1 MKLVGATNW
10 FIRVP
15 FMLEGFIH
23 GITGA
28 LIAFGLTYGL
38 RDWIAS
44 FLPDQTILGT
54 NSLFVTPTE
63 AIYTGLVLLVVG
75 IGVGVLGSAF
85 AVRRY
90 LAV

>member
-23 GITGA
+23 GMVGA
-28 LIAFGLTYGL
+28 VIALGLTYSL
-38 RDWIAS
+38 RNWIAS

-54 NSLFVTPTE
+54 NQLFVTPQE
-63 AIYTGLVLLVVG
+63 ALYSGLLLLIVG
-75 IGVGVLGSAF
+75 AVVGVLGSAF

-90 LAV
+90 LSV